1 MYMKVNDDNDE
12 GSDDIN
18 IDLKDDEENNIIDE
32 DDSDEN

>member
-1 MYMKVNDDNDE
+1 MKVNDDNDE